1 MKPAVRCLL
10 SGLLF
15 TFSLTAQSFTP
26 QSFNQR
32 GFLETTAIA
41 YPETAPN
48 DSSHAVGESL
58 FRYEAF
64 YKLTNLRFAGAVD
77 ARTDTHHETE
87 RTLNL
92 SWWDRTR
99 QRPAFAIRRLSV
111 TYTRGKFTFEAG
123 KQFIRWGKA
132 DVLNPTDR
140 FAPRDFVN
148 VIDTDFL
155 GITAARLT
163 YGTQSDT
170 IDLVFSPRLT
180 PSRVPLLN
188 QRWAVLPPGVAIHEL
203 DPAFPAAPQY
213 GARWNHIGAI
223 AEYSFSFYNGF
234 DNLPLYRAQINFAEL
249 RADLQRTYPQ
259 MRMYGADAALPL
271 GPVTLKSEAAYF
283 TSTNPQSDQYALYVL
298 QLERQAGEW
307 SFVGGYA
314 GQVVTSHGNS
324 LAFSPQRGF
333 TRSFVAH
340 AGYTIDTNRSLALE
354 TIIRQNG
361 NGIWLKP
368 EYTQSFGQHWRLTA
382 ALAVIRG
389 KPPDFIGQYHQNSH
403 GILTVRYS
411 F

>member
-1 MKPAVRCLL
+1 MKVAHASACAGFFLL
-10 SGLLF
+10 NLHAQPF
-15 TFSLTAQSFTP
+15 T
-26 QSFNQR
+26 QR

-41 YPETAPN
+41 YPDTAPG
-48 DSSHAVGESL
+48 DSSHAIGEAL

-64 YKLTNLRFAGAVD
+64 YKPIAGLQFAGAVD
-77 ARTDTHHETE
+77 ARFDTHQETE
-87 RTLNL
+87 RTAGL
-92 SWWDRTR
+92 SWWDRER
-99 QRPAFAIRRLSV
+99 QRPAFAVRRLSV
-111 TYTRGKFTFEAG
+111 TYTRGKLTLEAG

-188 QRWAVLPPGVAIHEL
+188 QRWAVLPEGIPIYELPPGL
-203 DPAFPAAPQY
+203 PGGPQY
-213 GARWNHIGAI
+213 GARWNHIGHI

-234 DNLPLYRAQINFAEL
+234 DNLPLYRAEPNFALL
-249 RADLQRTYPQ
+249 RVDVERYYPQ
-259 MRMYGADAALPL
+259 MRMYGADAAIPL
-271 GPVTLKSEAAYF
+271 GPVSLKAEAGYF
-283 TSTNPQSDQYALYVL
+283 TSTTPQADEYLLYVL

-314 GQVVTSHGNS
+314 GEVVTAHGNS

-333 TRSFVAH
+333 ARSFVGR
-340 AGYTIDTNRSLALE
+340 AGYTIDTNRSVALE
-354 TIIRQNG
+354 TVVRQNG
-361 NGIWLKP
+361 EGWLIKP
-368 EYTQSFGQHWRLTA
+368 EYTQSIGQHWRVTA
-382 ALAVIRG
+382 GFALVRG
-389 KPPDFIGQYHQNSH
+389 SAGDFIGQYHRNSH
-403 GILTVRYS
+403 GILALRYS

>member
-1 MKPAVRCLL
+1 MRAALL
-10 SGLLF
+10 FLLF
-15 TFSLTAQSFTP
+15 TFSLHGQTFT
-26 QSFNQR
+26 QR

-41 YPETAPN
+41 YPQNAVD
-48 DSSHAVGESL
+48 DSGHLVGEAL

-64 YKLTNLRFAGAVD
+64 YQPISGLRFAGAID
-77 ARTDTHHETE
+77 ARADTHQETE
-87 RTLNL
+87 RSLDL
-92 SWWDRTR
+92 SWWDRGR

-111 TYTRGKFTFEAG
+111 TYTRGKLTFEAG
-123 KQFIRWGKA
+123 KQFIRWGKV

-188 QRWAVLPPGVAIHEL
+188 QRWAVLPQGIPIYEFAPDLPGG
-203 DPAFPAAPQY
+203 PQY
-213 GARWNHIGAI
+213 GARWNHIGHI
-223 AEYSFSFYNGF
+223 AEYSLSFYNGF
-234 DNLPLYRAQINFAEL
+234 DNLPLYRAEPNFGLL
-249 RADLQRTYPQ
+249 RADVQRYYPQ
-259 MRMYGADAALPL
+259 MRMYGADAAIPL
-271 GPVTLKSEAAYF
+271 GPVSLKAEAGYF
-283 TSTNPQSDQYALYVL
+283 TSTTPETDEYLLYVL

-314 GQVVTSHGNS
+314 GEVVTAHGNS

-333 TRSFVAH
+333 ARSFVGR

-354 TIIRQNG
+354 TVIRQNG
-361 NGIWLKP
+361 NGFLIKP
-368 EYTQSFGQHWRLTA
+368 EYTQSIGQHWRVTA
-382 ALAVIRG
+382 GIAVIAG
-389 KPPDFIGQYHQNSH
+389 GAGDFIGEYHRNSH